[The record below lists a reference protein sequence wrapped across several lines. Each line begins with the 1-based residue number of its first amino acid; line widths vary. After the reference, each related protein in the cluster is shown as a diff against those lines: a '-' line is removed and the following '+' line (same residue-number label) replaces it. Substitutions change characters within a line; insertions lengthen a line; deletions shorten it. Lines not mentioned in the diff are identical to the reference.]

1 LHRNEN
7 TKDTSN
13 SSLLLKDTDKKSKR
27 EAALT
32 SGKNIRNSF
41 LSKIRVENVLNTS
54 NIPQIDGNSV
64 KQEGD
69 VENV

>member
-13 SSLLLKDTDKKSKR
+13 SSLLLKDTDKKSKK

-41 LSKIRVENVLNTS
+41 LSKNK
-54 NIPQIDGNSV
+54 G
-64 KQEGD
+64 
-69 VENV
+69 